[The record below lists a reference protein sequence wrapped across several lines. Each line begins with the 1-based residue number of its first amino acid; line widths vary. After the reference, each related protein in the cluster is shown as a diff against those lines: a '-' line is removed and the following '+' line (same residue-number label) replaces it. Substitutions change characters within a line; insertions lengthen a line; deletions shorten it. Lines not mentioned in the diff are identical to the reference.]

1 MIDAA
6 LRSFVRERAAGRC
19 EYCRLPQDAEEAVF
33 HVEHILARQHSPPSG
48 DAPENLALACHH
60 CNLHKGTNLSSIDPA
75 SQMTVLL
82 FHPRRDVWPE
92 HFALRGAEI
101 VGITPVGRAT
111 TQLLQFNTQR
121 RLELREALIQE
132 HEF

>member
-6 LRSFVRERAAGRC
+6 LRNFVRERASQRC
-19 EYCRLPQDAEEAVF
+19 EYCRLPQHAEEAIF
-33 HVEHILARQHSPPSG
+33 RVEHILARQHLPPAG

-75 SQMTVLL
+75 SGLTVLL
-82 FHPRRDVWPE
+82 FHPRRDAWPE
-92 HFALRGAEI
+92 HFALRGAAI
-101 VGITPVGRAT
+101 VGITPAGRAT
-111 TQLLQFNTQR
+111 AQLLQFNTRR

-132 HEF
+132 REF